1 MRRTG
6 CLHSNI
12 GQLRQCY
19 QFIQLGKGRFILAGP
34 HQAAM
39 IQDHFQIWMRLSD
52 LAKLL
57 QEQPTHAGNRQ
68 SFLLRRR
75 PQPIQRAIAQPDLFF
90 RVQ

>member
-6 CLHSNI
+6 RLHRNI

-19 QFIQLGKGRFILAGP
+19 QFIQLGKGCFILTST

-39 IQDHFQIWMRLSD
+39 IQDHFQIGMRLSN

-57 QEQPTHAGNRQ
+57 QEQAAHAGNGQ
-68 SFLLRRR
+68 AFLLRRR
-75 PQPIQRAIAQPDLFF
+75 PQPIQRAVAQPHLFF